1 MSRKGLIPKK
11 ITDKNGKET
20 TVYVR
25 AGDGRAS
32 DQSLSGTAN
41 SVRSDLS
48 DENEMITSTDD
59 YYDRAQDRIADVMS
73 TNDKALEDIKKNSD
87 TSRFL
92 GMGSNSEK
100 ARRATDLAT
109 SASISSSFSDHVYDS
124 TEDVPVQYL
133 SSGREDEYNEALA
146 ARLYSDES
154 FEEFYDQL
162 SEDEKNPVVSIGNN
176 IVGGVSIS
184 AIENQ
189 LVTVKEQEPELYKDI
204 LDNRSTHWH
213 GTSDSTHSLSEDELK
228 ALDVQGSESWTPS
241 LSQDELSKELARSIH
256 YNSHDDAYSS
266 YPIYDSLQ
274 HQYSEHEVTDKVETV
289 MGIMKDDHKK
299 TIRKSY
305 DRLVK
310 TVTGIDNN

>member
-25 AGDGRAS
+25 SGDERAS

-92 GMGSNSEK
+92 GMGNNSEK

-124 TEDVPVQYL
+124 TEDVPVRYL

-213 GTSDSTHSLSEDELK
+213 GTSDST
-228 ALDVQGSESWTPS
+228 PS
-241 LSQDELSKELARSIH
+241 LSQDELSRELARSIH
-256 YNSHDDAYSS
+256 YNSHDDAHSS

-274 HQYSEHEVTDKVETV
+274 HQYSEPEVTDKVETV

-310 TVTGIDNN
+310 TVTGIDND

>member
-48 DENEMITSTDD
+48 DENKMITSTDD

-92 GMGSNSEK
+92 GMGNNSEK

-124 TEDVPVQYL
+124 TEDVPVWYL

-213 GTSDSTHSLSEDELK
+213 GTSDST
-228 ALDVQGSESWTPS
+228 PS

-256 YNSHDDAYSS
+256 YNSHDDAHSS

-274 HQYSEHEVTDKVETV
+274 HQYSEPEVTDKVETV

-310 TVTGIDNN
+310 TVTGIDND

>member
-25 AGDGRAS
+25 AGDERAS

-92 GMGSNSEK
+92 GMGNNSEK

-124 TEDVPVQYL
+124 TEDVPVRYL

-213 GTSDSTHSLSEDELK
+213 GTSDST
-228 ALDVQGSESWTPS
+228 PS

-256 YNSHDDAYSS
+256 YNSHDDAHSS

-274 HQYSEHEVTDKVETV
+274 HQYSEPEVTDKVETV

-310 TVTGIDNN
+310 TVTGIDNE

>member
-25 AGDGRAS
+25 AGDERAS

-48 DENEMITSTDD
+48 DENEMIRSTDD

-92 GMGSNSEK
+92 GMGNNSEK

-124 TEDVPVQYL
+124 TEDVPVRYL

-213 GTSDSTHSLSEDELK
+213 GTSDST
-228 ALDVQGSESWTPS
+228 PS

-256 YNSHDDAYSS
+256 YNSHDDTYSS

-274 HQYSEHEVTDKVETV
+274 HQYSEPEVTDKVETV

-310 TVTGIDNN
+310 TVTGIDNE

>member
-25 AGDGRAS
+25 AGDERAS

-92 GMGSNSEK
+92 GMGSSSEK

-213 GTSDSTHSLSEDELK
+213 GTSDST
-228 ALDVQGSESWTPS
+228 PS

-256 YNSHDDAYSS
+256 YNSHDDAHSS

-274 HQYSEHEVTDKVETV
+274 HQYSEPEVTDKVETV

-310 TVTGIDNN
+310 TVTGIDND

>member
-25 AGDGRAS
+25 AGDERAS

-73 TNDKALEDIKKNSD
+73 TNDKALEDIKKNND

-124 TEDVPVQYL
+124 TEDVPVRYL

-213 GTSDSTHSLSEDELK
+213 GASDSTHSLS
-228 ALDVQGSESWTPS
+228 
-241 LSQDELSKELARSIH
+241 QDELSRELARSIH
-256 YNSHDDAYSS
+256 YNSHDDAHSS

-274 HQYSEHEVTDKVETV
+274 HQYSEPEVTDKVETV

-310 TVTGIDNN
+310 TVTGIDND

>member
-25 AGDGRAS
+25 SGDERAS

-124 TEDVPVQYL
+124 TEDVPVRYL

-213 GTSDSTHSLSEDELK
+213 GTSDST
-228 ALDVQGSESWTPS
+228 PS
-241 LSQDELSKELARSIH
+241 LSQDELSRELARSIH
-256 YNSHDDAYSS
+256 YNSHDDAHSS

-274 HQYSEHEVTDKVETV
+274 HQYSEPEVTDKVETV

-310 TVTGIDNN
+310 TVTGIDND

>member
-25 AGDGRAS
+25 AGDERAS

-73 TNDKALEDIKKNSD
+73 TNDKALEDIKKNND

-124 TEDVPVQYL
+124 TEDVPVRYL

-213 GTSDSTHSLSEDELK
+213 GASDSTH
-228 ALDVQGSESWTPS
+228 S

-256 YNSHDDAYSS
+256 YNSHDDAHSS

-274 HQYSEHEVTDKVETV
+274 HQYSEPEVTDKVETV

-310 TVTGIDNN
+310 TVTGIDND

>member
-124 TEDVPVQYL
+124 TEDVPVRYL

-204 LDNRSTHWH
+204 LDN
-213 GTSDSTHSLSEDELK
+213 SDSTPHSLSDEELRALDWQGWGDWDWDEPLSEDEL
-228 ALDVQGSESWTPS
+228 SE
-241 LSQDELSKELARSIH
+241 ELARSIH
-256 YNSHDDAYSS
+256 RNSHDDAHSS

-274 HQYSEHEVTDKVETV
+274 HQYSEQEVKDKVETV

-310 TVTGIDNN
+310 TVTGIDND

>member
-25 AGDGRAS
+25 AGDERAS

-48 DENEMITSTDD
+48 DENEMIRSTDD

-92 GMGSNSEK
+92 GMGSSSEK

-213 GTSDSTHSLSEDELK
+213 GTSDST
-228 ALDVQGSESWTPS
+228 PS

-256 YNSHDDAYSS
+256 YNSHDDAHSS

-274 HQYSEHEVTDKVETV
+274 HQYSEPEVTDKVETV

-310 TVTGIDNN
+310 TVTGIDND

>member
-25 AGDGRAS
+25 AGDERAS

-73 TNDKALEDIKKNSD
+73 TNDKALEDIKKNND

-124 TEDVPVQYL
+124 TEDVPVRYL

-213 GTSDSTHSLSEDELK
+213 GTSDST
-228 ALDVQGSESWTPS
+228 QP

-256 YNSHDDAYSS
+256 YNSHDDAHSS
-266 YPIYDSLQ
+266 YPIYNALQ
-274 HQYSEHEVTDKVETV
+274 HQYSEPEVTDKVETV

-310 TVTGIDNN
+310 TVTGIDND